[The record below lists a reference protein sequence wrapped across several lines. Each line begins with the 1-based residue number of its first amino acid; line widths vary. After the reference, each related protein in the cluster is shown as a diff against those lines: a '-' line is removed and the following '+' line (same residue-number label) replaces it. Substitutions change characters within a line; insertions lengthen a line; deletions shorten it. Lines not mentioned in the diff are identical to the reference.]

1 MERSR
6 APGRARV
13 GDELARLESS
23 LAIGVVESHSQST
36 FHSIK
41 KSAGPLSPNR
51 RQGRRRWR
59 NHFPIRDN
67 MCTCPRKLSAPNDR
81 KSSRREVGINAVSLA
96 GGHGGMAEKAQ
107 RGATHGQRGRQRGRY
122 RTDAHRRESV
132 HAHSCGEA
140 SNSTSLLEQTPI
152 QCSFSPSSFHGRVA
166 QNVLETFNSVAWGT
180 FVTYWLRYMVASRMR
195 CVLRARVKWNGGSG
209 SNAKLIEKL

>member
-1 MERSR
+1 
-6 APGRARV
+6 
-13 GDELARLESS
+13 
-23 LAIGVVESHSQST
+23 
-36 FHSIK
+36 
-41 KSAGPLSPNR
+41 
-51 RQGRRRWR
+51 
-59 NHFPIRDN
+59 
-67 MCTCPRKLSAPNDR
+67 
-81 KSSRREVGINAVSLA
+81 
-96 GGHGGMAEKAQ
+96 MAEKAQ

-140 SNSTSLLEQTPI
+140 ANSTSLLEQTPI